1 MKKKIKG
8 KFNFILLIFLAFLV
22 LYFTIKDDFPS
33 ILEQLRTIQ
42 KGWLFL
48 GICVMIV
55 YFLVRSVPLYVFAR
69 KFKKNYSF
77 KSAVS
82 LTLKTEFFNGVTPF
96 ASGGQPFQVYELKK
110 QKINLTDGTNIIIQN
125 FIVYQIAL
133 MLLGIFAITYNHYF
147 HLFEEVTLL
156 KKLVT
161 LGFFVN
167 LTVTICLFA
176 LAFL

>member
-42 KGWLFL
+42 KGWFFV

-82 LTLKTEFFNGVTPF
+82 LT
-96 ASGGQPFQVYELKK
+96 
-110 QKINLTDGTNIIIQN
+110 
-125 FIVYQIAL
+125 
-133 MLLGIFAITYNHYF
+133 
-147 HLFEEVTLL
+147 
-156 KKLVT
+156 
-161 LGFFVN
+161 
-167 LTVTICLFA
+167 
-176 LAFL
+176 